1 MITSGP
7 LSEMS
12 VCKDYER
19 CCVEIEHKNKKYRE
33 KKVNKLSLSNK
44 SLLILTVFRQNAC
57 TFHTNICCD

>member
-12 VCKDYER
+12 VCKDCER

-44 SLLILTVFRQNAC
+44 SLLIQTKCLYYS
-57 TFHTNICCD
+57 HKHLL